1 MTNYESLISVIIPVY
16 KVERFLHRCIDSV
29 IYQTYTNWEMI
40 LVDDGSPDTSG
51 DICDE
56 YAKKDKRIKV
66 IHQENQGVSAAR
78 NAGLDQS
85 TGGWIYFLDSD
96 DYISPKSFELL
107 MSVQKEDDYDIV
119 ASGHCSVQGK
129 RCIVKSKNW
138 KKLTD
143 FEIIKKKYFLMEYA
157 NFCTGKLIRKSLWD
171 HIRFPVGVISEDMYA
186 CARLFLAAKKACVI
200 PDPLY
205 FYTSENVNS
214 LANGANIF
222 SLVNAKYGNF
232 FAWRDREILAKEY
245 MPEFVGICRKTAV
258 VNAIRALMMN
268 AGVHVIDEEKCNEM
282 ITYIK
287 NNKDVVVS
295 AKENWQRNILM
306 NDRVIFLKIVG
317 ILNKYA
323 LIYRSVV
330 RKIKFAHISK
340 NKGSF

>member
-1 MTNYESLISVIIPVY
+1 MNGLLVSVIIPVY
-16 KVERFLHRCIDSV
+16 MAERFLHRCIESV
-29 IYQTYTNWEMI
+29 IHQTYTNWEMI

-56 YAKKDKRIKV
+56 YVRKDKRIKV

-78 NAGLDQS
+78 NKGLDMAQ
-85 TGGWIYFLDSD
+85 GEWIYFLDSD

-107 MSVQKEDDYDIV
+107 MSVQKENDYDIV
-119 ASGHCSVQGK
+119 ASGYCNVQGK

-143 FEIIKKKYFLMEYA
+143 FEIIRKKYFVVEYS
-157 NFCTGKLIRKSLWD
+157 NFCTGKLVRKGLWD
-171 HIRFPVGVISEDMYA
+171 HIRFPVGIIFEDVFV

-205 FYTSENVNS
+205 FYTFENVNS

-222 SLVNAKYGNF
+222 SFVNAKYGNF

-245 MPEFVGICRKTAV
+245 MPAFVEICRKTAV

-306 NDRVIFLKIVG
+306 NDRVIFLKVLG
-317 ILNKYA
+317 ALNKYT

>member
-1 MTNYESLISVIIPVY
+1 MKDLLISVIIPVY
-16 KVERFLHRCIDSV
+16 MAEKFLHRCVNSV
-29 IYQTYTNWEMI
+29 LNQTYQNFEII
-40 LVDDGSPDTSG
+40 LINDGSKDKSG
-51 DICDE
+51 MICDE

-78 NAGLDQS
+78 NKGLDMAQ
-85 TGGWIYFLDSD
+85 GEWIYFLDSD

-107 MSVQKEDDYDIV
+107 MSVQKENDYDIV

-129 RCIVKSKNW
+129 QCIVKSKNW
-138 KKLTD
+138 EKLTD

-214 LANGANIF
+214 LANGARIS

-245 MPEFVGICRKTAV
+245 MPAFVEICRKTAM

-282 ITYIK
+282 IAYIK

-295 AKENWQRNILM
+295 AKENWQRNILI
-306 NDRVIFLKIVG
+306 NDRSILLKIVG